1 MLKDTKT
8 QLENHRLMATC
19 YLRSADVYKMLGNRE
34 MYLAKMIDY
43 EREMRE
49 VVRCQIAL
57 KKAGVR

>member
-1 MLKDTKT
+1 
-8 QLENHRLMATC
+8 
-19 YLRSADVYKMLGNRE
+19 MLGNRE